1 MAYRFI
7 ESGVMTV
14 SGPSG
19 SGKTLLV
26 EKLRDL
32 FKLNGQE
39 IEVFFAGEML
49 KAEKRRL
56 GEGEIIDF
64 FQRSQDTDRRID
76 QTQMEILCCAQGPT
90 IIDGRLA
97 GILAT
102 EERID
107 TDRTGKEIPETY
119 TVLVTAGK
127 IRFKRLLKRE
137 RERGFKGTLRDITIL
152 TLDRENKDSERWAEQ
167 HPELKGKNPFD
178 KKLIIYGRQVYDEV
192 IDTTKMTPEEVENR
206 ALSGMVR
213 RGFVRR
219 E

>member
-1 MAYRFI
+1 MAYRF
-7 ESGVMTV
+7 ENGVMTV

-32 FKLNGQE
+32 FAASGQE

-49 KAEKRRL
+49 KEEKRKR

-76 QTQMEILCCAQGPT
+76 QAQMEMLCCAQGPT
-90 IIDGRLA
+90 IIDARLA

-102 EERID
+102 VERLD
-107 TDRTGKEIPETY
+107 ADKTGKEIPETY

-137 RERGFKGTLRDITIL
+137 GERGFKGNLKDITIL
-152 TLDRENKDSERWAEQ
+152 TLDRENKDSMRWVEQ
-167 HPELKGKNPFD
+167 HPELQGKNPFD
-178 KKLIIYGRQVYDEV
+178 KKLIIDGRQVYDEV
-192 IDTTKMTPEEVENR
+192 IDTTEMTPEEVENR
-206 ALSGMVR
+206 ALSGMAR